1 MKAVKDVN
9 ITCFKCHGA
18 GSYRV
23 PILDDNG
30 EWTDDYESCKCEICK
45 GDGKITLDFYEWL
58 QKQMRAR

>member
-1 MKAVKDVN
+1 MNKDIN

-30 EWTDDYESCKCEICK
+30 EWTDEFKNCKCEICK

-58 QKQMRAR
+58 QKQMNARG